1 MKTDLT
7 VCACIIAEG
16 KLLLIL
22 HRKLRLWLFPGGHI
36 EKDETPDAAV
46 RREVAEEV
54 GLRVELVKGSASK
67 GPGEIEV
74 LAVPFYVNLH
84 SVGDHHH
91 VGFFYLCTTPD
102 SRVQLNAEES
112 DAYRWLSAGELASS
126 PLLTGDIRKIAQLAF
141 ERYDALRR

>member
-7 VCACIIAEG
+7 ICACIIAEE

-22 HRKLRLWLFPGGHI
+22 HRKLKLWLFPGGHI

-54 GLRVELVKGSASK
+54 GLRAELVKGSAAK
-67 GPGEIEV
+67 APGEIEV

-91 VGFFYLCTTPD
+91 VGFFYLCTTSD
-102 SRVQLNAEES
+102 SRVQLNTGES

-126 PLLTGDIRKIAQLAF
+126 PLPADSIRKIAQLAF
-141 ERYDALRR
+141 ERYGALRR

>member
-7 VCACIIAEG
+7 VCACIMAEQ

-22 HRKLRLWLFPGGHI
+22 HRKLKLWLFPGGHI

-46 RREVAEEV
+46 LREAAEEV
-54 GLRVELVKGSASK
+54 GLAVELVKEHADK

-91 VGFFYLCTTPD
+91 VGLFYLCTAP
-102 SRVQLNAEES
+102 RAAVQLNAGES
-112 DAYRWLSAGELASS
+112 DAYRWLSAEETASS
-126 PLLTGDIRKIAQLAF
+126 PLLTDDIRKIARLAF
-141 ERYDALRR
+141 GRYDALRS